1 MNKKNYRYCL
11 HINWHQSK
19 KIISVSCVSCF
30 RFAFRSQFSSKKGR
44 PMNDKFMRSVIKLGK
59 MKKFTVD
66 TAMFIIRRGVIY
78 FLGALRNLLSAN
90 QFRQCQ
96 YLPRFARAIIPW
108 IMFFEAAAV
117 LYAWKGTWK
126 SVQKYRDQIEFSWFT
141 LAYEIARNNI
151 GQLFLIVDSMCF
163 IRKHW
168 SAFTRNFDLSTCK
181 IWSFFL
187 FQCFIH
193 MLFNAS
199 RLLIW

>member
-30 RFAFRSQFSSKKGR
+30 RFAFRSQFSSNEKGR

-141 LAYEIARNNI
+141 VGLWNRSQQYRPVIFDSRFDVFHTET
-151 GQLFLIVDSMCF
+151 LICLYAKLWPVDMQNLIFFSLPMF
-163 IRKHW
+163 HTY
-168 SAFTRNFDLSTCK
+168 AF
-181 IWSFFL
+181 
-187 FQCFIH
+187 
-193 MLFNAS
+193 
-199 RLLIW
+199 

>member
-1 MNKKNYRYCL
+1 
-11 HINWHQSK
+11 
-19 KIISVSCVSCF
+19 
-30 RFAFRSQFSSKKGR
+30 
-44 PMNDKFMRSVIKLGK
+44 MRSVIKLGK

-141 LAYEIARNNI
+141 VGLWNRSQQYRPVIFDSRLDVFHTET
-151 GQLFLIVDSMCF
+151 LICLYAKLWPVDMQNLIF
-163 IRKHW
+163 
-168 SAFTRNFDLSTCK
+168 FF
-181 IWSFFL
+181 SFP
-187 FQCFIH
+187 FQCFIR
-193 MLFNAS
+193 MFFNAS
-199 RLLIW
+199 RLWIWQIYEAIFFLPFPELCGFFSLLKCTIYWMHGEEWAKTLFTPMLD

>member
-141 LAYEIARNNI
+141 VGLWNRSQQYRPVIFDSRFDVFHTET
-151 GQLFLIVDSMCF
+151 LICLYAKLWPVDMQNLIFFSLPMF
-163 IRKHW
+163 HTY
-168 SAFTRNFDLSTCK
+168 AF
-181 IWSFFL
+181 
-187 FQCFIH
+187 
-193 MLFNAS
+193 
-199 RLLIW
+199 